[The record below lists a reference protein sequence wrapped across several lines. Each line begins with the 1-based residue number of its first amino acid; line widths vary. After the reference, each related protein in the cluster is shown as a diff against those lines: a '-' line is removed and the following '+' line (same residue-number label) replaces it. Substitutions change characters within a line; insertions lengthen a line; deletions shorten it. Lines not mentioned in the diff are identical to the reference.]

1 MTVINAFDVASVR
14 ADFPILQRQIGKRP
28 LVYLDNAATS
38 QKPKLV
44 IDAINHYYSHYNSNV
59 HRGLHKL
66 SEEATEAYEGAR
78 EKLRAFINAA
88 LVEEVIFTRG
98 TTEGIN
104 LVAQTYGRQ
113 NVQRDDVIVIG
124 HAEHHSNIVPWQMLC
139 REVGAHLKVVP
150 VGEDGAFDLDTFKQ
164 YLAEGKVKL
173 VSIGHTSNAMGTVNP
188 VREVTA
194 LAHEVGAVVLI
205 DGAQATPHGPVD
217 VQDLDADFFAFSGHK
232 MYGPT
237 GIGVLYGKR
246 DLLDAMNP
254 WMGGGDM
261 IKSVSFDETVFN
273 ELPNKFEAGTPNIAG
288 AIGLGAAVDYLNTL
302 DWEGVRQ
309 HEAELIAYGNAQLA
323 KVEGLRML
331 GTTPDKVTVFSF
343 VLDYA
348 HPHDVGTLLSQM
360 GLAVRTGHHCA
371 QPLMARFDVP
381 ATVRASL
388 AFYNTKE
395 EIDLLVEGLHKVRKV
410 FG

>member
-1 MTVINAFDVASVR
+1 MTLTHTFDVTSVR
-14 ADFPILQRQIGKRP
+14 ADFPILSRQIGNKP

-38 QKPKLV
+38 QKPQQV
-44 IDAINHYYSHYNSNV
+44 IDAISHYYSHYNSNV

-78 EKLRAFINAA
+78 EKVRAFINAER
-88 LVEEVIFTRG
+88 VEEIIYTRG

-104 LVAQTYGRQ
+104 LVAHTYGR
-113 NVQRDDVIVIG
+113 RHLKKGDAIIIG

-139 REVGAHLKVVP
+139 QEVGAVLKVVP
-150 VGEDGAFDLDTFKQ
+150 VGEDGALDMEVFKT
-164 YLAEGKVKL
+164 YLQEGNARL
-173 VSIGHTSNAMGTVNP
+173 VAMGHTSNAMGIVNP
-188 VREVTA
+188 VREIVA
-194 LAHEVGAVVLI
+194 LAHAAGAVVMI

-217 VQDLDADFFAFSGHK
+217 VQDLDVDFFAFSGHK

-237 GIGVLYGKR
+237 GIGILYGKAE
-246 DLLDAMNP
+246 LLNDMPP

-261 IKSVSFDETVFN
+261 IKTVSFSDTVYN
-273 ELPNKFEAGTPNIAG
+273 DLPNKFEAGTPNIAG

-309 HEAELIAYGNAQLA
+309 HEADLVAYGHQVLGEI
-323 KVEGLRML
+323 EGLRIV
-331 GTTPDKVTVFSF
+331 GTAPEKVTVFSF

-348 HPHDVGTLLSQM
+348 HPSDVGTLLSHI

-371 QPLMARFDVP
+371 QPLMDRLGVP

-395 EIDLLVEGLHKVRKV
+395 ELDILVEGLNKVRKV